1 MKKKIIVFGAGGH
14 AVVVTNEIRKLKK
27 YTIEGYFVRDIEDKN
42 IRNNFRKK
50 VLEYNF
56 QNLNKVLNKNFSLFV
71 AIGNNF
77 LRKKIVDEISN
88 YKNNIFWENI
98 ISIDAIV
105 DPTVKFGCG
114 NLIMPGCIINA
125 FTEIKNHCLINTGA
139 IIEHENHLNNYSSVG
154 PRAVSA
160 GKVYLGQSSHIG
172 IGSTVLEDIKIVEN
186 VIIGANSLVSKNIET
201 KGIYYGS
208 PAKFIRDNDS

>member
-1 MKKKIIVFGAGGH
+1 VKKKIIVFGAGGH

-154 PRAVSA
+154 PRAVTA